1 MNFKITLLFSFDVD
15 LLPLFNGVHFI
26 MVLTWTN
33 NGGVFELLINGV
45 LHSRIR
51 DIETNGEITG
61 QSRFIIGGSDVK
73 SRNFAGYFHYFNV
86 WDKVGLR
93 YIIHI
98 TSQHIMYSRSVMLSV
113 QWRRQRDN
121 WGGGANIYIFVF
133 TDHKNN
139 EFQKKLIIQ
148 NTKI

>member
-51 DIETNGEITG
+51 DIEANGEITG
-61 QSRFIIGGSDVK
+61 QNRFIIGGSDVK

-93 YIIHI
+93 YIINSYHI
-98 TSQHIMYSRSVMLSV
+98 TTHYVQSVGYSV
-113 QWRRQRDN
+113 
-121 WGGGANIYIFVF
+121 
-133 TDHKNN
+133 
-139 EFQKKLIIQ
+139 IQ
-148 NTKI
+148 SSLVG